1 MTVSWQVH
9 WGGSWC
15 GNYYELL
22 QFKTAIL
29 LSLIIKPWALIKS
42 SLIVSKIN
50 ISVWSK
56 LHISYN
62 KIFEYQMHQKCTWQL
77 KRICD
82 IFRSWFHILQNL
94 VVLVKMSAHFNWIH
108 LALFAVVKFSN
119 EYFDKSFMAVYMYMY
134 VPAVC
139 IKIIFKRFMTT
150 SPGLQGLF
158 MFILILFHGVC
169 VPAFVNAC
177 M

>member
-134 VPAVC
+134 VYLPCVSKSYSSVLWLQALAYRVC
-139 IKIIFKRFMTT
+139 SCLFWYYFM
-150 SPGLQGLF
+150 
-158 MFILILFHGVC
+158 VC
-169 VPAFVNAC
+169 VC
-177 M
+177 LHL